1 MSKIRGFIRKAFTP
15 VTIMLIP
22 HSNSK
27 PFNLKMPSV
36 GIVFSV
42 VMWIVGTLYVL
53 SVAVDAVE
61 YRLMKDKLNYYS
73 GQFIELRATMN
84 GLQRAESE
92 FRQLFSLGTKEK
104 VLENVYPSDSG
115 SLDIQALRG
124 QITNT
129 VQTVTEIKDYLK
141 QQKDIYMAIPKGWPV
156 TGQITS
162 PYGNR
167 ENPIDGRDEFHSGV
181 DISVESGT
189 PIHATADGVVSF
201 SGWNGGS
208 GNLVGIEHGFGY
220 STFYAHNKN
229 NLVRVG
235 QRVKR
240 GDIIAYSGSTGNST
254 GPHSHYEIWKD
265 GRHVNPKQ
273 FLDGRS

>member
-1 MSKIRGFIRKAFTP
+1 
-15 VTIMLIP
+15 
-22 HSNSK
+22 
-27 PFNLKMPSV
+27 
-36 GIVFSV
+36 
-42 VMWIVGTLYVL
+42 
-53 SVAVDAVE
+53 
-61 YRLMKDKLNYYS
+61 
-73 GQFIELRATMN
+73 
-84 GLQRAESE
+84 
-92 FRQLFSLGTKEK
+92 
-104 VLENVYPSDSG
+104 
-115 SLDIQALRG
+115 LRG